1 MFSYFQQY
9 FIFFSANEPLA
20 VPFVKFARGRSRVGH
35 LRFFCLH
42 RITFRSIPAVTQSL
56 LFLEIFP
63 VTCILPSGCLCGWL
77 NSNVSFS
84 HLTIRTVW
92 RGSYVILRRWKVE
105 PRIPELL
112 EDLNW
117 KNFTVKSPF
126 NRETFMHALI
136 CIFSRINR

>member
-1 MFSYFQQY
+1 MMFSYFQQY

-20 VPFVKFARGRSRVGH
+20 VPFVKLARGRSRVGH
-35 LRFFCLH
+35 LRFFFLH

-63 VTCILPSGCLCGWL
+63 VACILPSGCLCGWL

-92 RGSYVILRRWKVE
+92 RGSYVILRGWKVG

-126 NRETFMHALI
+126 NRETIYA
-136 CIFSRINR
+136 CIDWHFF